1 MNIDEYINA
10 YYGGTLGIAK
20 RYGIEK
26 ADRDFTTSNVADA
39 FNVVYG
45 AKVYNQLNQK
55 SEVAKL
61 LKKEPWT
68 QSGWRVMTT
77 RPIDGDSPGNEDF
90 SAGIAEGASFAAIDT
105 TAPTLKEVEATLK
118 EIVTPYELSTKAELL
133 SDADDGLKGL
143 AAFMRKQMGDA
154 HVFGMDQQLLADAET
169 PAGNNLE
176 SLDRVT
182 TTDAYCNPTGGPLSA
197 RTDGDMYNLT
207 KQTEAAWMDAG
218 HTDHNDGGDRPLTT
232 AMLDNMIEGVMTNGA
247 NYADLIL
254 LTGHDT
260 YMNIQQLLTKGGDGG
275 AATILRYDAAQEGAA
290 SQNGVLGQAGLNYDS
305 RVGSYNGIPIFVSQ
319 HVTKDTTSRIHL
331 LDLPQFALRVAAP
344 TTYVAN
350 DNLAVTQSLTKQFAL
365 ISAMELITYRWN
377 TSGSVRDLNA

>member
-1 MNIDEYINA
+1 MEMEEYINA

-26 ADRDFTTSNVADA
+26 GDNDFTVANQANA

-77 RPIDGDSPGNEDF
+77 RPVDDGGNEDF
-90 SAGIAEGASFAAIDT
+90 SAGIAEGASFASIDT

-118 EIVTPYELSTKAELL
+118 EIVTPYEISTKAELL

-154 HVFGMDQQLLADAET
+154 HVFGMDQMLLADANT
-169 PAGNNLE
+169 VVAANLE

-182 TTDAYCNPTGGPLSA
+182 TTDNYCNPSTGPMDA

-218 HTDHNDGGDRPLTT
+218 HCDHNDSSDRALTT
-232 AMLDNMIEGVMTNGA
+232 AMLDDMIEGVMTNGA

-319 HVTKDTTSRIHL
+319 HVTKDVTSRVHL

>member
-1 MNIDEYINA
+1 MEEYINA

-26 ADRDFTTSNVADA
+26 GDKDFTTTNNADA

-45 AKVYNQLNQK
+45 AKVWNQLNTK

-77 RPIDGDSPGNEDF
+77 RPVNDSDAATYALGQGEGDAFGDTSTPT
-90 SAGIAEGASFAAIDT
+90 IDT
-105 TAPTLKEVEATLK
+105 LEATLK
-118 EIVTPYELSTKAELL
+118 EIVTPYEISTKAELL

-143 AAFMRKQMGDA
+143 AGFMRKEMSDA
-154 HVFGMDQQLLADAET
+154 HVFGMDAMLLADGDVDT
-169 PAGNNLE
+169 TQSNKNLE
-176 SLDRVT
+176 TIDRLT
-182 TTDAYCNPTGGPLSA
+182 ITDAAAHATYSDRA
-197 RTDGDMYNLT
+197 DADMYGMDRSTAGIL
-207 KQTEAAWMDAG
+207 AWMDAASCS
-218 HTDHNDGGDRPLTT
+218 HNSGTNNVALTT
-232 AMLDNMIEGVMTNGA
+232 ALLDAAIEASLTNGV
-247 NYADLIL
+247 NYADLIF

-260 YMNIQQLLTKGGDGG
+260 YMNMQQLLTKGGDGG
-275 AATILRYDAAQEGAA
+275 AATILRYDAAQGGAA

-319 HVTKDTTSRIHL
+319 HVKKDVTSRIHL
-331 LDLPQFALRVAAP
+331 LDLPQLALRVAAP

-350 DNLAVTQSLTKQFAL
+350 DNMAITQALTKQYAL
-365 ISAMELITYRWN
+365 ITAMELINYRFN
-377 TSGSVRDLNA
+377 THASIRDLAT

>member
-1 MNIDEYINA
+1 MEEYINA

-26 ADRDFTTSNVADA
+26 GDNDFTVANQANA

-45 AKVYNQLNQK
+45 AKVYNQLNTK

-68 QSGWRVMTT
+68 QFGWRVMTT
-77 RPIDGDSPGNEDF
+77 RPVDDGGNADF
-90 SAGIAEGASFAAIDT
+90 AAGTAEGGAFGDT
-105 TAPTLKEVEATLK
+105 TAPTLVEVEATLK
-118 EIVTPYELSTKAELL
+118 EIVTPYEISTKAELL

-143 AAFMRKQMGDA
+143 AAFMRKEMGDA
-154 HVFGMDQQLLADAET
+154 HVFGMDQMLLATAET
-169 PAGNNLE
+169 VAGNNVE

-182 TTDAYCNPTGGPLSA
+182 MSDAAANATLSSRA
-197 RTDGDMYNLT
+197 DIDMYNIDRSA
-207 KQTEAAWMDAG
+207 QSWADA
-218 HTDHNDGGDRPLTT
+218 TVSHNSGSDRALTT
-232 AMLDNMIEGVMTNGA
+232 AMLDTLIEGVMTNGA
-247 NYADLIL
+247 NYADLVF

-319 HVTKDTTSRIHL
+319 HVAKDTVSRIHL

-350 DNLAVTQSLTKQFAL
+350 DNLAITQALTKQFAL
-365 ISAMELITYRWN
+365 ITAMELITYRFN

>member
-1 MNIDEYINA
+1 MEEYINS

-26 ADRDFTTSNVADA
+26 GDLDFTTSLTGA

-45 AKVYNQLNQK
+45 AKVYNQLNTK

-77 RPIDGDSPGNEDF
+77 RPVDDGGNADYA
-90 SAGIAEGASFAAIDT
+90 AGTAEGAAFGDT
-105 TAPTLKEVEATLK
+105 TAPTLKEVNATLK
-118 EIVTPYELSTKAELL
+118 EIVTPYEISTKAELL

-143 AAFMRKQMGDA
+143 AAFMRKEMGDA
-154 HVFGMDQQLLADAET
+154 HVFGMDQMLLADADT
-169 PAGNNLE
+169 VTAANLE

-182 TTDAYCNPTGGPLSA
+182 TTDAYCNPSGGPLST

-218 HTDHNDGGDRPLTT
+218 HTSHADGSDRALTT
-232 AMLDNMIEGVMTNGA
+232 AMLDAMIEGVMTNGA
-247 NYADLIL
+247 NYSDLIL

-275 AATILRYDAAQEGAA
+275 AATILRYDAAQGGAA

-319 HVTKDTTSRIHL
+319 HVTKDTVSRIHL

-365 ISAMELITYRWN
+365 ISAMELVTYRWN
-377 TSGSVRDLNA
+377 TSGSVRDLNAWSDWRS

>member
-1 MNIDEYINA
+1 MEEYINA

-26 ADRDFTTSNVADA
+26 ADNDFTVANQAAA

-45 AKVYNQLNQK
+45 AKVYNQLNTK

-77 RPIDGDSPGNEDF
+77 RPVDDGGNADF
-90 SAGIAEGASFAAIDT
+90 AAGTAEGGDFGDT

-118 EIVTPYELSTKAELL
+118 EIVTPYEISTKAELL

-143 AAFMRKQMGDA
+143 AAFMRKEMGDA
-154 HVFGMDQQLLADAET
+154 HVFGMDQMLLADADT
-169 PAGNNLE
+169 VVAANLE

-182 TTDAYCNPTGGPLSA
+182 TTDAYCNPSTGPLST

-218 HTDHNDGGDRPLTT
+218 HTGHNDGTDRALTT
-232 AMLDNMIEGVMTNGA
+232 AMLDDMIEGVMTNGA

-275 AATILRYDAAQEGAA
+275 AATILRYDAAQGGAA

-319 HVTKDTTSRIHL
+319 HVTKEASGTSRIHL

-350 DNLAVTQSLTKQFAL
+350 DNLAVTQSLTKQYAL
-365 ISAMELITYRWN
+365 ITAMELITYRWN

>member
-1 MNIDEYINA
+1 MEEYINA

-26 ADRDFTTSNVADA
+26 GDNDFTVANQAAA
-39 FNVVYG
+39 FNVEYG
-45 AKVYNQLNQK
+45 AKVYNQLNTN

-77 RPIDGDSPGNEDF
+77 RPVDDGGAADF
-90 SAGIAEGASFAAIDT
+90 AAGTAEGGAFGDT
-105 TAPTLKEVEATLK
+105 TAPTLKEVNATLK
-118 EIVTPYELSTKAELL
+118 EIVTPYEISTKAELL

-143 AAFMRKQMGDA
+143 ASFMRKEMGDA
-154 HVFGMDQQLLADAET
+154 HVFGMDQMLLADADT
-169 PAGNNLE
+169 VTAANLE

-182 TTDAYCNPTGGPLSA
+182 TTDAYCNPSGGPLST

-218 HTDHNDGGDRPLTT
+218 HTGHNDGSDRALTT
-232 AMLDNMIEGVMTNGA
+232 AMLDDMIEGVMTNGA

-275 AATILRYDAAQEGAA
+275 AATILRYDAAQGGAA

>member
-1 MNIDEYINA
+1 MEMEEYINA

-26 ADRDFTTSNVADA
+26 GDKDFTTSISDA

-45 AKVYNQLNQK
+45 AKVYNQLNTK

-77 RPIDGDSPGNEDF
+77 RPVDDGGNADYA
-90 SAGIAEGASFAAIDT
+90 AGTAEGGAFGDT
-105 TAPTLKEVEATLK
+105 TAPTLKEVNATLK
-118 EIVTPYELSTKAELL
+118 EIVTPYEISTKAELL

-143 AAFMRKQMGDA
+143 AAFMRKEMGDA
-154 HVFGMDQQLLADAET
+154 HVFGMDQMLLADADT
-169 PAGNNLE
+169 VTAANLE

-182 TTDAYCNPTGGPLSA
+182 TTDAYCNPTGGPLST

-218 HTDHNDGGDRPLTT
+218 HTSHADGSDRALTT
-232 AMLDNMIEGVMTNGA
+232 AMLDAMIEGCMTNGV
-247 NYADLIL
+247 NYNDLIL

-275 AATILRYDAAQEGAA
+275 AATILRYDAAQGGAG

-319 HVTKDTTSRIHL
+319 HVASDTVSRIHL

>member
-1 MNIDEYINA
+1 MEEYINA

-26 ADRDFTTSNVADA
+26 GDKDFTTANHADA

-45 AKVYNQLNQK
+45 AKVWNQLNTK

-77 RPIDGDSPGNEDF
+77 RPVDDGDNADYATGT
-90 SAGIAEGASFAAIDT
+90 AEGAAFGDT
-105 TAPTLKEVEATLK
+105 TAPTIDTLEATLK
-118 EIVTPYELSTKAELL
+118 EIVTPYEISTKAELL

-143 AAFMRKQMGDA
+143 AGFMRKEMSDA
-154 HVFGMDQQLLADAET
+154 HVFGMDSQLLADADG
-169 PAGNNLE
+169 PASANLE
-176 SLDRVT
+176 SIDRCT
-182 TTDAYCNPTGGPLSA
+182 LTDAAAHATLTA
-197 RTDGDMYNLT
+197 RGDIDIYGMDRSVAGIL
-207 KQTEAAWMDAG
+207 AWMDAAYVK
-218 HTDHNDGGDRPLTT
+218 HNSGTNNVAIST
-232 AMLDNMIEGVMTNGA
+232 AELDACIEASLANGA
-247 NYADLIL
+247 NYSDLIF

-260 YMNIQQLLTKGGDGG
+260 YMNLQQLLTKGGDGG
-275 AATILRYDAAQEGAA
+275 AATILRYDQSASGAA
-290 SQNGVLGQAGLNYDS
+290 SVNGVLGESGLNYDS

-319 HVTKDTTSRIHL
+319 HVTKDVTSRLHL

-350 DNLAVTQSLTKQFAL
+350 DNLAVTQALTKQYAL
-365 ISAMELITYRWN
+365 ITAMELICYRFN
-377 TSGSVRDLNA
+377 THASIRDMNA

>member
-1 MNIDEYINA
+1 MEEYINA

-26 ADRDFTTSNVADA
+26 GDNDFTVANQANA

-45 AKVYNQLNQK
+45 AKVYNQLNTK

-77 RPIDGDSPGNEDF
+77 RPVDDGGNADF
-90 SAGIAEGASFAAIDT
+90 AAGTAEGGAFGDT

-118 EIVTPYELSTKAELL
+118 EIVTPYEISTKAELL

-143 AAFMRKQMGDA
+143 AAFMRKEMGDA
-154 HVFGMDQQLLADAET
+154 HVFGMDQMLLATAET
-169 PAGNNLE
+169 VAGNNVE

-182 TTDAYCNPTGGPLSA
+182 MSDAAANATLSSRA
-197 RTDGDMYNLT
+197 DIDMYNIDRSA
-207 KQTEAAWMDAG
+207 QSWADA
-218 HTDHNDGGDRPLTT
+218 TVSHNSGSDRALTT
-232 AMLDNMIEGVMTNGA
+232 AMLDTLIEGVMTNGA
-247 NYADLIL
+247 NYADLVF

-319 HVTKDTTSRIHL
+319 HVAKDTVSRIHL

-350 DNLAVTQSLTKQFAL
+350 DNLAITQALTKQFAL
-365 ISAMELITYRWN
+365 ITAMELITYRFN

>member
-1 MNIDEYINA
+1 MEEYINA

-26 ADRDFTTSNVADA
+26 GDKDFTTANNADA

-45 AKVYNQLNQK
+45 AKVWNQLNTK

-77 RPIDGDSPGNEDF
+77 RPVDDGGNADYA
-90 SAGIAEGASFAAIDT
+90 AGTAEGAAFGDT
-105 TAPTLKEVEATLK
+105 TAPTLKEVNATLK
-118 EIVTPYELSTKAELL
+118 EIVTPYEISTKAELL

-143 AAFMRKQMGDA
+143 AAFMRKEMGDA
-154 HVFGMDQQLLADAET
+154 HVFGMDQMLLADADT
-169 PAGNNLE
+169 VTAANLE

-182 TTDAYCNPTGGPLSA
+182 TTDAYCNPSGGPLST

-218 HTDHNDGGDRPLTT
+218 HTSHADGSDRALTT
-232 AMLDNMIEGVMTNGA
+232 AMLDAMIEGCMTNGV
-247 NYADLIL
+247 NYNDLIL

-275 AATILRYDAAQEGAA
+275 AATILRYDAAQGGAA

-319 HVTKDTTSRIHL
+319 HVTKDTVSRIHL

>member
-1 MNIDEYINA
+1 MEEYINS

-26 ADRDFTTSNVADA
+26 GDLDFTTSLTGA

-45 AKVYNQLNQK
+45 AKVYNQLNTK

-77 RPIDGDSPGNEDF
+77 RPVDDGGNADYA
-90 SAGIAEGASFAAIDT
+90 AGTAEGAAFGDT
-105 TAPTLKEVEATLK
+105 TAPTLKEVNATLK
-118 EIVTPYELSTKAELL
+118 EIVTPYEISTKAELL

-143 AAFMRKQMGDA
+143 AAFMRKEMGDA
-154 HVFGMDQQLLADAET
+154 HVFGMDQMLLADADT
-169 PAGNNLE
+169 VTAANLE

-182 TTDAYCNPTGGPLSA
+182 TTDAYCNPSGGPLST

-218 HTDHNDGGDRPLTT
+218 HTSHADGSDRALTT
-232 AMLDNMIEGVMTNGA
+232 AMLDAMIEGCMTNGV
-247 NYADLIL
+247 NYNDLIL

-275 AATILRYDAAQEGAA
+275 AATILRYDAAQGGAG

-319 HVTKDTTSRIHL
+319 HVASDTVSRIHL

>member
-1 MNIDEYINA
+1 MEMEEYINA

-26 ADRDFTTSNVADA
+26 GDNDFTVANQANA

-45 AKVYNQLNQK
+45 AKVYNQLNTK

-77 RPIDGDSPGNEDF
+77 RPVDDGGNADF
-90 SAGIAEGASFAAIDT
+90 AAGTAEGGAFGDT

-118 EIVTPYELSTKAELL
+118 EIVTPYEISTKAELL

-143 AAFMRKQMGDA
+143 AAFMRKEMGDA
-154 HVFGMDQQLLADAET
+154 HVFGMDQMLLADADT
-169 PAGNNLE
+169 VTAANLE

-182 TTDAYCNPTGGPLSA
+182 TTDAYCNPSGGPLST

-218 HTDHNDGGDRPLTT
+218 HTDHNDGSDRPLTT
-232 AMLDNMIEGVMTNGA
+232 AMLDDMIEGVMTNGA

-350 DNLAVTQSLTKQFAL
+350 DNLAVTQSLTKQYAL
-365 ISAMELITYRWN
+365 ITAMELITYRWN

>member
-1 MNIDEYINA
+1 MEEYINA

-26 ADRDFTTSNVADA
+26 ADNDFTTTGQADA

-45 AKVYNQLNQK
+45 AKVYNQLNTK

-77 RPIDGDSPGNEDF
+77 RPVDDGGNADF
-90 SAGIAEGASFAAIDT
+90 AAGTAEGGAFGDT
-105 TAPTLKEVEATLK
+105 TAQTLKEVEATLK
-118 EIVTPYELSTKAELL
+118 EIVTPYEISTKAELL

-143 AAFMRKQMGDA
+143 AAFMRKEMGDA
-154 HVFGMDQQLLADAET
+154 HVFGMDQMLLADADT

-182 TTDAYCNPTGGPLSA
+182 TTDAYCNPSGGPLSA

-218 HTDHNDGGDRPLTT
+218 HTGHNDGSDRALTT
-232 AMLDNMIEGVMTNGA
+232 AMLDDMIEGVMTNGA

-275 AATILRYDAAQEGAA
+275 AATILRYDAAQGGAA

-319 HVTKDTTSRIHL
+319 HVTKEGSGTSRIHL

-365 ISAMELITYRWN
+365 ITAMELITYRWN

>member
-1 MNIDEYINA
+1 MEEYINA

-26 ADRDFTTSNVADA
+26 GDNDFTVANQANA

-45 AKVYNQLNQK
+45 AKVYNQLNTK

-77 RPIDGDSPGNEDF
+77 RPVDDGGNADF
-90 SAGIAEGASFAAIDT
+90 AAGTAEGGAFGDT
-105 TAPTLKEVEATLK
+105 TAPTLKEVNATLK
-118 EIVTPYELSTKAELL
+118 EIVTPYEISTKAELL

-143 AAFMRKQMGDA
+143 AAFMRKEMGDA
-154 HVFGMDQQLLADAET
+154 HVFGMDQMLLADADT
-169 PAGNNLE
+169 VTAANLE

-182 TTDAYCNPTGGPLSA
+182 TTDAYCNPSGGPLST

-218 HTDHNDGGDRPLTT
+218 HTGHNDGSDRALTT
-232 AMLDNMIEGVMTNGA
+232 AMLDDMIEGVMTNGA

-275 AATILRYDAAQEGAA
+275 AATILRYDAAQGGAA

>member
-1 MNIDEYINA
+1 MEEYINA

-26 ADRDFTTSNVADA
+26 GDNDFTVANQANA

-45 AKVYNQLNQK
+45 AKVYNQLNTK

-77 RPIDGDSPGNEDF
+77 RPVDDGGNADF
-90 SAGIAEGASFAAIDT
+90 AAGTAEGGSFGDT
-105 TAPTLKEVEATLK
+105 TAPTLKEVNATLK
-118 EIVTPYELSTKAELL
+118 EIVTPYEISTKAELL

-143 AAFMRKQMGDA
+143 AAFMRKEMGDA
-154 HVFGMDQQLLADAET
+154 HVFGMDQMLLADADT
-169 PAGNNLE
+169 VVAANLE

-182 TTDAYCNPTGGPLSA
+182 TTDAYCNPSGGALDT

-218 HTDHNDGGDRPLTT
+218 HTGHADGSNRALTT
-232 AMLDNMIEGVMTNGA
+232 AMLDDMIEGVMTNGA

-275 AATILRYDAAQEGAA
+275 AATILRYDAAQGGAA

-319 HVTKDTTSRIHL
+319 HVTKEASGTSRIHL

-365 ISAMELITYRWN
+365 ITAMELITYRWN

>member
-1 MNIDEYINA
+1 MEMEEYINA

-26 ADRDFTTSNVADA
+26 GDNDFTVANQANA

-45 AKVYNQLNQK
+45 AKVYNQLNTK

-77 RPIDGDSPGNEDF
+77 RPVDDGGNADF
-90 SAGIAEGASFAAIDT
+90 AAGTAEGGAFGDT
-105 TAPTLKEVEATLK
+105 TAPTLVEVEATLK
-118 EIVTPYELSTKAELL
+118 EIVTPYEISTKAELL

-143 AAFMRKQMGDA
+143 AAFMRKEMGDA
-154 HVFGMDQQLLADAET
+154 HVFGMDQMLLATAET
-169 PAGNNLE
+169 VAGNNVE

-182 TTDAYCNPTGGPLSA
+182 MSDAAANATLSSRA
-197 RTDGDMYNLT
+197 DIDMYNIDRSA
-207 KQTEAAWMDAG
+207 QSWADA
-218 HTDHNDGGDRPLTT
+218 TVSHNSGSDRALTT
-232 AMLDNMIEGVMTNGA
+232 AMLDTLIEGVMTNGA
-247 NYADLIL
+247 NYADLVF

-319 HVTKDTTSRIHL
+319 HVAKDTVSRIHL

-350 DNLAVTQSLTKQFAL
+350 DNLAITQALTKQFAL
-365 ISAMELITYRWN
+365 ITAMELITYRFN

>member
-1 MNIDEYINA
+1 MEEYINA

-26 ADRDFTTSNVADA
+26 GDNDFTVANQANA

-45 AKVYNQLNQK
+45 AKVYNQLNTK

-77 RPIDGDSPGNEDF
+77 RPVDDGGNADF
-90 SAGIAEGASFAAIDT
+90 AAGTAEGGAFGDT
-105 TAPTLKEVEATLK
+105 TAPTLVEVEATLK
-118 EIVTPYELSTKAELL
+118 EIVTPYEISTKAELL

-143 AAFMRKQMGDA
+143 AAFMRKEMGDA
-154 HVFGMDQQLLADAET
+154 HVFGMDQMLLATAET
-169 PAGNNLE
+169 VAGNNVE

-182 TTDAYCNPTGGPLSA
+182 MSDAAANATLSSRA
-197 RTDGDMYNLT
+197 DIDMYNIDRSA
-207 KQTEAAWMDAG
+207 QSWADA
-218 HTDHNDGGDRPLTT
+218 TVSHNSGSDRALTT
-232 AMLDNMIEGVMTNGA
+232 AMLDTLIEGVMTNGA
-247 NYADLIL
+247 NYADLVF

-319 HVTKDTTSRIHL
+319 HVAKDTVSRIHL

-350 DNLAVTQSLTKQFAL
+350 DNLAITQALTKQFAL
-365 ISAMELITYRWN
+365 ITAMELITYRFN

>member
-1 MNIDEYINA
+1 MEEYINA

-26 ADRDFTTSNVADA
+26 GDNDFTVANQANA

-45 AKVYNQLNQK
+45 AKVYNQLNTK

-77 RPIDGDSPGNEDF
+77 RPVDDGGNADF
-90 SAGIAEGASFAAIDT
+90 AAGTAEGGAFGDT

-118 EIVTPYELSTKAELL
+118 EIVTPYEISTKAELL

-143 AAFMRKQMGDA
+143 AAFMRKEMGDA
-154 HVFGMDQQLLADAET
+154 HVFGMDKQLLEDADT

-182 TTDAYCNPTGGPLSA
+182 TTDAYCNPSGGPLSA

-218 HTDHNDGGDRPLTT
+218 HTGHNDGSDRALTT
-232 AMLDNMIEGVMTNGA
+232 AMLDDMIEGVMTNGA

-365 ISAMELITYRWN
+365 ITAMEMITYRWN

>member
-1 MNIDEYINA
+1 MEEYINA

-26 ADRDFTTSNVADA
+26 GDNDFTVANQANA

-45 AKVYNQLNQK
+45 AKVYNQLNTK

-77 RPIDGDSPGNEDF
+77 RPVDDGGNADF
-90 SAGIAEGASFAAIDT
+90 AAGTAEGGAFGDT

-118 EIVTPYELSTKAELL
+118 EIVTPYEISTKAELL

-143 AAFMRKQMGDA
+143 AAFMRKEMGDA
-154 HVFGMDQQLLADAET
+154 HVFGMDQMLLADADT
-169 PAGNNLE
+169 VTAANLE

-182 TTDAYCNPTGGPLSA
+182 TTDAYCNPSGGPLST

-218 HTDHNDGGDRPLTT
+218 HTDHNDGSDRPLTT
-232 AMLDNMIEGVMTNGA
+232 AMLDDMIEGVMTNGA

-350 DNLAVTQSLTKQFAL
+350 DNLAVTQSLTKQYAL
-365 ISAMELITYRWN
+365 ITAMELITYRWN

>member
-1 MNIDEYINA
+1 MEMEEYINA

-26 ADRDFTTSNVADA
+26 GDNDFTVANQANA

-45 AKVYNQLNQK
+45 AKVYNQLNTK

-77 RPIDGDSPGNEDF
+77 RPVDDGGNADF
-90 SAGIAEGASFAAIDT
+90 AAGTAEGGAFGDT

-118 EIVTPYELSTKAELL
+118 EIVTPYEISTKAELL

-143 AAFMRKQMGDA
+143 AAFMRKEMGDA
-154 HVFGMDQQLLADAET
+154 HVFGMDQMLLATAET
-169 PAGNNLE
+169 VAGNNVE

-182 TTDAYCNPTGGPLSA
+182 MSDAAANATLSSRA
-197 RTDGDMYNLT
+197 DIDMYNIDRSA
-207 KQTEAAWMDAG
+207 QSWADA
-218 HTDHNDGGDRPLTT
+218 TVSHNSGSDRALTT
-232 AMLDNMIEGVMTNGA
+232 AMLDTLIEGVMTNGA
-247 NYADLIL
+247 NYADLVF

-319 HVTKDTTSRIHL
+319 HVAKDTVSRIHL

-350 DNLAVTQSLTKQFAL
+350 DNLAVTQSLTKQYAL
-365 ISAMELITYRWN
+365 ITAMELITYRFN

>member
-1 MNIDEYINA
+1 MEEYINA

-26 ADRDFTTSNVADA
+26 GDKDFTTSISDA

-45 AKVYNQLNQK
+45 AKVYNQLNTK

-77 RPIDGDSPGNEDF
+77 RPVDDGGNADYA
-90 SAGIAEGASFAAIDT
+90 AGTAEGAAFGDT
-105 TAPTLKEVEATLK
+105 TAPTLKEVYATLK

-143 AAFMRKQMGDA
+143 AAFMRKEMGDA
-154 HVFGMDQQLLADAET
+154 HVFGMDAMLLADADT
-169 PAGNNLE
+169 VTAANLE

-182 TTDAYCNPTGGPLSA
+182 TTDAYCNPSGGPLSH

-207 KQTEAAWMDAG
+207 KQTEAAWMDAAK
-218 HTDHNDGGDRPLTT
+218 TDHADGSDRALTT
-232 AMLDNMIEGVMTNGA
+232 AMLDNAIEACMTNGV
-247 NYADLIL
+247 NYSDLVF

-275 AATILRYDAAQEGAA
+275 AATILRYDAAQGGAA

-319 HVTKDTTSRIHL
+319 HVVKDVTSRIHL
-331 LDLPQFALRVAAP
+331 LDLPQLALRVAAP

-350 DNLAVTQSLTKQFAL
+350 DNLAVTQALTKQFAL
-365 ISAMELITYRWN
+365 ITAMELICYRFN
-377 TSGSVRDLNA
+377 TSGSLRDLNA

>member
-1 MNIDEYINA
+1 MEEYINA

-26 ADRDFTTSNVADA
+26 GNKDFTTSISDA

-45 AKVYNQLNQK
+45 AKVYNQLNTK

-77 RPIDGDSPGNEDF
+77 RPVDDGGNADYA
-90 SAGIAEGASFAAIDT
+90 AGTAEGAAFGDT
-105 TAPTLKEVEATLK
+105 TAPTLKEVNATLK
-118 EIVTPYELSTKAELL
+118 EIVTPYEISTKAELL

-143 AAFMRKQMGDA
+143 AAFMRKEMGDA
-154 HVFGMDQQLLADAET
+154 HVFGMDQMLLADADT
-169 PAGNNLE
+169 VTAANLE

-182 TTDAYCNPTGGPLSA
+182 TTDAYCNPTGGPLST

-218 HTDHNDGGDRPLTT
+218 HTSHADGSDRALTT
-232 AMLDNMIEGVMTNGA
+232 AMLDAMIEGCMTNGV
-247 NYADLIL
+247 NYNDLIL

-275 AATILRYDAAQEGAA
+275 AATILRYDAAQGGAG

-319 HVTKDTTSRIHL
+319 HVASDTVSRIHL

>member
-1 MNIDEYINA
+1 MEEYINA

-26 ADRDFTTSNVADA
+26 GDKDFTTSISDA

-45 AKVYNQLNQK
+45 AKVYNQLNTK

-77 RPIDGDSPGNEDF
+77 RPVDDGGNADYA
-90 SAGIAEGASFAAIDT
+90 AGTAEGAAFGDT
-105 TAPTLKEVEATLK
+105 TAPTLKEVHATLK
-118 EIVTPYELSTKAELL
+118 EIVTPYEISTKAELL

-143 AAFMRKQMGDA
+143 AAFMRKEMGDA
-154 HVFGMDQQLLADAET
+154 HVFGMDQMLLADADT
-169 PAGNNLE
+169 VTAANLE

-182 TTDAYCNPTGGPLSA
+182 TTDAYCNPSGGPLST

-218 HTDHNDGGDRPLTT
+218 ACLHADGSDRALTT
-232 AMLDNMIEGVMTNGA
+232 AMLDEMIEGCMTNGV
-247 NYADLIL
+247 NYSDLIL

-260 YMNIQQLLTKGGDGG
+260 YMNLQQLLTKGGDGG
-275 AATILRYDAAQEGAA
+275 AATILRYDAAQGGAA

>member
-1 MNIDEYINA
+1 MEMEEYINA

-26 ADRDFTTSNVADA
+26 GDKDFTTSISDA

-45 AKVYNQLNQK
+45 AKVYNQLNTK

-77 RPIDGDSPGNEDF
+77 RPVDDGGNADYA
-90 SAGIAEGASFAAIDT
+90 AGTAEGAAFGDT
-105 TAPTLKEVEATLK
+105 TAPTLKEVYATLK

-143 AAFMRKQMGDA
+143 AAFMRKEMGDA
-154 HVFGMDQQLLADAET
+154 HVFGMDAMLLADADT
-169 PAGNNLE
+169 VTAANLE

-182 TTDAYCNPTGGPLSA
+182 TTDAYCNPSGGPLSH

-207 KQTEAAWMDAG
+207 KQTEAAWMDAAK
-218 HTDHNDGGDRPLTT
+218 TDHADGSDRALTT
-232 AMLDNMIEGVMTNGA
+232 AMLDNAIEACMTNGV
-247 NYADLIL
+247 NYSDLVF

-275 AATILRYDAAQEGAA
+275 AATILRYDAAQGGAA

-319 HVTKDTTSRIHL
+319 HVASDTVSRIHL

-365 ISAMELITYRWN
+365 ISAMELITYRFN
-377 TSGSVRDLNA
+377 SSASIRDLNA

>member
-1 MNIDEYINA
+1 MEMEEYINS

-26 ADRDFTTSNVADA
+26 GDNDFTSAEAGA

-45 AKVYNQLNQK
+45 AKVWNQLNTK

-77 RPIDGDSPGNEDF
+77 RPVDDGGNADY
-90 SAGIAEGASFAAIDT
+90 AVGTAEGGAFGDT
-105 TAPTLKEVEATLK
+105 TAPTLKEISATLK
-118 EIVTPYELSTKAELL
+118 EIVTPYEISTKAELL

-143 AAFMRKQMGDA
+143 AAFMRKEMGDA
-154 HVFGMDQQLLADAET
+154 HVFGMDQMLLADADT
-169 PAGNNLE
+169 VTAANLE

-182 TTDAYCNPTGGPLSA
+182 TTDAYCNPSGGPLST
-197 RTDGDMYNLT
+197 RTDGDMYGLT

-218 HTDHNDGGDRPLTT
+218 ACLHADGSDRALTT
-232 AMLDNMIEGVMTNGA
+232 AMLDEMIEGCMTNGA
-247 NYADLIL
+247 NYSDLIL
-254 LTGHDT
+254 LTGHDS
-260 YMNIQQLLTKGGDGG
+260 YMNLQQLLTKGGDGG
-275 AATILRYDAAQEGAA
+275 AATILRYDAAQGGAA
-290 SQNGVLGQAGLNYDS
+290 SVNGVLGESGLNYDS

-350 DNLAVTQSLTKQFAL
+350 ANLAVTQSLTKQFAL

>member
-1 MNIDEYINA
+1 MNMREYVDQ
-10 YYGGTLGIAK
+10 YYGGTLGIAQ
-20 RYGIEK
+20 RYGIQK
-26 ADRDFTTSNVADA
+26 GDLDFNTTNQANA

-45 AKVYNQLNQK
+45 AKVWNQLNTK

-77 RPIDGDSPGNEDF
+77 RPVDDAGNADFAVGTGEGGDFG
-90 SAGIAEGASFAAIDT
+90 DT
-105 TAPTLKEVEATLK
+105 TSPTIKTLEATLK

-143 AAFMRKQMGDA
+143 AAFMRKEMSDA
-154 HVFGMDQQLLADAET
+154 HVFGMDEMLLKTAEDL
-169 PAGNNLE
+169 AGNNLE
-176 SLDRVT
+176 SIDRVT
-182 TTDAYCNPTGGPLSA
+182 VTDTYCNNALSA
-197 RTDGDMYNLT
+197 RTDGNMYGKT
-207 KQTEAAWMDAG
+207 RQSETDWMDAG
-218 HTDHNDGGDRPLTT
+218 ACGNNSGSDRALTT
-232 AMLDNMIEGVMTNGA
+232 AELDFMIEGVMTKGA
-247 NYADLIL
+247 NYNDLIL

-275 AATILRYDAAQEGAA
+275 AATILRYEQNAAAA
-290 SQNGVLGQAGLNYDS
+290 GSVNGVVGQAGLNYDS

-319 HVTKDTTSRIHL
+319 HVAKDTVSRIHL
-331 LDLPQFALRVAAP
+331 LDLPQLALRVAAP

-365 ISAMELITYRWN
+365 ITAMELICYRFN

>member
-26 ADRDFTTSNVADA
+26 GDRDFTTSNVADA

-45 AKVYNQLNQK
+45 AKVYNQLNTK

-77 RPIDGDSPGNEDF
+77 RPVDNGGNEDF
-90 SAGIAEGASFAAIDT
+90 SAGIAEGASFAGIDT

-118 EIVTPYELSTKAELL
+118 EIVTPYEISTKAELL

-143 AAFMRKQMGDA
+143 AAFMRKEMGDA
-154 HVFGMDQQLLADAET
+154 HVFGMDQQLLASAET

-182 TTDAYCNPTGGPLSA
+182 TTDTYCNNALSA

-218 HTDHNDGGDRPLTT
+218 ACGNNSGSDRPLTT
-232 AMLDNMIEGVMTNGA
+232 AELDFMIEGVMTNGA
-247 NYADLIL
+247 NYSDLIL

-319 HVTKDTTSRIHL
+319 HVTKDVTSRIHL

-365 ISAMELITYRWN
+365 ITAMELITYRWN
-377 TSGSVRDLNA
+377 TSGSVRDLDA

>member
-1 MNIDEYINA
+1 MEEYINA

-26 ADRDFTTSNVADA
+26 GDNDFTVANQAAA

-45 AKVYNQLNQK
+45 AKVYNQLNTK

-77 RPIDGDSPGNEDF
+77 RPVDNGGNADF
-90 SAGIAEGASFAAIDT
+90 AVGTAEGDDFGDT
-105 TAPTLKEVEATLK
+105 TAPTLKEVNATLK

-143 AAFMRKQMGDA
+143 AAFMRKEMGDA
-154 HVFGMDQQLLADAET
+154 HVFGMDQMLLADADT
-169 PAGNNLE
+169 VVAANLE

-182 TTDAYCNPTGGPLSA
+182 TTDAYCNPSGGPLDA

-218 HTDHNDGGDRPLTT
+218 HTGHNDGTDRALTT
-232 AMLDNMIEGVMTNGA
+232 AMLDDMIEGVMTNGA

-260 YMNIQQLLTKGGDGG
+260 YMNLQQLLTKGGDGG
-275 AATILRYDAAQEGAA
+275 AATILRYDAAQGGAA

-319 HVTKDTTSRIHL
+319 HVTKEGSGTSRIHL

-365 ISAMELITYRWN
+365 ITAMELITYRWN

>member
-1 MNIDEYINA
+1 MEEYINA

-26 ADRDFTTSNVADA
+26 GDKDFTTSISDA

-45 AKVYNQLNQK
+45 AKVYNQLNTK

-77 RPIDGDSPGNEDF
+77 RPVDNGGNEDF
-90 SAGIAEGASFAAIDT
+90 SAGIAEGASFASIDT

-118 EIVTPYELSTKAELL
+118 EIVTPYEISTKAELL

-143 AAFMRKQMGDA
+143 AAFMRKEMGDA
-154 HVFGMDQQLLADAET
+154 HVFGMDQMLLADADT
-169 PAGNNLE
+169 VTAANLE

-182 TTDAYCNPTGGPLSA
+182 TTDAYCNPTGGPLST

-218 HTDHNDGGDRPLTT
+218 ACLHADGSDRALTT
-232 AMLDNMIEGVMTNGA
+232 AMLDEMIEGCMTNGV
-247 NYADLIL
+247 NYSDLIL

-260 YMNIQQLLTKGGDGG
+260 YMNLQQLLTKGGDGG
-275 AATILRYDAAQEGAA
+275 AATILRYDAAQGGAG

-319 HVTKDTTSRIHL
+319 HVVQEASGTSRIHL

>member
-1 MNIDEYINA
+1 MEEYINA

-26 ADRDFTTSNVADA
+26 GDLDFTTSNVAGA

-45 AKVYNQLNQK
+45 AKVYNQLNTK

-77 RPIDGDSPGNEDF
+77 RPVDDGGNADYA
-90 SAGIAEGASFAAIDT
+90 AGTAEGGDFGDT
-105 TAPTLKEVEATLK
+105 TAPTLKEVNATLK
-118 EIVTPYELSTKAELL
+118 EIVTPYEISTKAELL

-143 AAFMRKQMGDA
+143 AAFMRKEMGDA
-154 HVFGMDQQLLADAET
+154 HVFGMDEMLLASAET
-169 PAGNNLE
+169 VAGNNLE
-176 SLDRVT
+176 SIDRVT
-182 TTDAYCNPTGGPLSA
+182 MSDAAANATLSDRA
-197 RTDGDMYNLT
+197 DIDMYT
-207 KQTEAAWMDAG
+207 TIDRSAASWADA
-218 HTDHNDGGDRPLTT
+218 TVSHNSGSDRALTT
-232 AMLDNMIEGVMTNGA
+232 AMLDTIIEGAMTNGA
-247 NYADLIL
+247 NYNDLIL

-260 YMNIQQLLTKGGDGG
+260 YMNLQQLLTKGGDGG
-275 AATILRYDAAQEGAA
+275 AATILRYDAAQGGAA

-319 HVTKDTTSRIHL
+319 HVVQEASGTSRIHL

-365 ISAMELITYRWN
+365 ITAMELITYRWN